1 MGNLKIKY
9 NRISSLD
16 QSLARQ
22 QVNSSRFDKVYNDKI
37 SGSISFFQRKE
48 AKKLVAQIDA
58 GEVSEVHI
66 NELSRV
72 GRDIIDV
79 LTVCKYFTDHNV
91 NLFIEN
97 IGMYSMIDGKPSPTF
112 SMIASVLSNVSCME
126 RESMLFRQK
135 QGVEIA
141 RLSNKYKGRANGTT
155 MTEEQILDKYKVVVR
170 ELNAGQSLRRSA
182 LLGQCSLG
190 TAQRVQKILL
200 NKKSLVA

>member
-1 MGNLKIKY
+1 MKAKY
-9 NRISSLD
+9 NRISSID

-22 QVNSSRFDKVYNDKI
+22 TANSSKFDKVYNDKI
-37 SGSISFFQRKE
+37 SGCVSFFERKE
-48 AKKLVAQIDA
+48 AKKLVAEVEA
-58 GEVSEVHI
+58 GNITEVHI

-79 LTVCKYFTDHNV
+79 LTVCKYFTDRNV

-112 SMIASVLSNVSCME
+112 SMIVSVLSNVSCME

-135 QGVEIA
+135 QGIEIA
-141 RLSNKYKGRANGTT
+141 RLSNKYKGRANGTS
-155 MTEEQILDKYKVVVR
+155 MTEEQILEKYKVVVR
-170 ELNAGQSLRRSA
+170 ELNTGQSLRRSA

-190 TAQRVQKILL
+190 TAQRIQKILL

>member
-1 MGNLKIKY
+1 MKAKY
-9 NRISSLD
+9 NRISSID

-22 QVNSSRFDKVYNDKI
+22 TANSSKFDKVYNDKI
-37 SGSISFFQRKE
+37 SGCVSFFERKE
-48 AKKLVAQIDA
+48 AKKLVAEIDNI
-58 GEVSEVHI
+58 SEIHI
-66 NELSRV
+66 NELSRI

-79 LTVCKYFTDHNV
+79 LTVCKFFNDRNV

-97 IGMYSMIDGKPSPTF
+97 IGMYSMINGKPNPTF
-112 SMIASVLSNVSCME
+112 SMIVSVLSNVSCME

-135 QGVEIA
+135 QGIEIA
-141 RLSNKYKGRANGTT
+141 RLSNKYKGRANGAT
-155 MTEEQILDKYKVVVR
+155 MTELQVLDKYKVVVR

-190 TAQRVQKILL
+190 TAQRIQKILL

>member
-22 QVNSSRFDKVYNDKI
+22 QVNSSRFDRVYNDKI

-79 LTVCKYFTDHNV
+79 LTVCKYFTDRNV

-112 SMIASVLSNVSCME
+112 SMIVSVLSNVSCME

-135 QGVEIA
+135 QGIEIA

-190 TAQRVQKILL
+190 TAQRIQKILL